1 MISSCRF
8 ICDCVGKLKKKGYTV
23 FGLQFYGEC
32 WSGPKVGCSYQKF
45 GKTYKCVNQNK
56 MQCSDDTTMLCSGDS
71 ARTTYV
77 YVPDDTPVTCPT
89 KIPTQPNVTPKIT
102 PRVTPRITL
111 KTTLKIVTAPKPT
124 PKVTIPKGPP
134 VIKCGN
140 IEYKLTKLG
149 CWNEL
154 GDTRPPRAM
163 PELLFTSRDR
173 NSHAYVGY
181 DFNRHNYGP
190 FLERYVEYYMTYILL
205 TKANHINVD
214 EKYLLHLMVI
224 SPDHEQV

>member
-1 MISSCRF
+1 M
-8 ICDCVGKLKKKGYTV
+8 
-23 FGLQFYGEC
+23 FGVRSYGEC
-32 WSGPKVGCSYQKF
+32 WSGSNTAC
-45 GKTYKCVNQNK
+45 TYNK
-56 MQCSDDTTMLCSGDS
+56 YGRAYDCINEKKWICSDSSSQLCASPHSKSIYAFVLSDSKYGTTCGTKPSNK
-71 ARTTYV
+71 
-77 YVPDDTPVTCPT
+77 PTPRVT

-111 KTTLKIVTAPKPT
+111 KTTLKIVTTPKPT

-173 NSHAYVGY
+173 NSHTYVGY
-181 DFNRHNYGP
+181 DFDNHNYGV
-190 FLERYVEYYMTYILL
+190 FLER
-205 TKANHINVD
+205 
-214 EKYLLHLMVI
+214 
-224 SPDHEQV
+224 